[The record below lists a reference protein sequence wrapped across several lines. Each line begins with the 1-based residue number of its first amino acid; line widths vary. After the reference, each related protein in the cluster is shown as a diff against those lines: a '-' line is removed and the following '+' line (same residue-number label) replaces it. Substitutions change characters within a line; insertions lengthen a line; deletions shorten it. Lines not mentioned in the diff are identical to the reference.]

1 MTSTILDPITVDVT
15 RYKLD
20 GIANEM
26 QSTLLRSSFSPIV
39 KEGLD
44 ASASLFALDGTTLA
58 QSCSIPIHLATLIP
72 AVAQIIATFPIAGM
86 RDGDTYILNDPYCG
100 GTLLPDIAVV
110 QPVVHRGRPIA
121 LAAAMTH
128 HQDVGG
134 MSAGSVPTNAT
145 EIYQEGL
152 RIPPL
157 KLREAGVYNDTLVAL
172 LRQNVRIPDTVMG
185 DLNAQ
190 IAACTIG
197 ARRFAELAE
206 RFGDNHLAAICDEL
220 LARSE
225 RLTRA
230 ALARIAPGTYRYVDY
245 LDNDGIELDKP
256 IRIEVAATVGNGV
269 IEFDFA
275 GTSDQVK
282 GPMNCV
288 PSGSLAA
295 ACWAVRALTDPDI
308 PTNGGCFR
316 PISLKLPPGTIVNPA
331 APAPVNAR
339 TSTIKRIAGCMVGA
353 LAPALADKAPAASAG
368 ELLVLAF
375 GGKTATGNYVV
386 GELIAGGSG
395 AGSRQDGV
403 DAIETDAT
411 NCMNLPAEALEM
423 EAPIRLNRVA
433 LRAGSGGAGEWRG
446 GLGLV
451 REYEVLTG
459 AGAGDV
465 SFSHRG
471 ERHFS
476 AAAGLAGGKEGARA
490 RSVIHRAD
498 GREETIPS
506 KIATTLH
513 PGDRVTV
520 ETAGGG
526 GYGDPRRRARE
537 LADADIA
544 DGKVIARSGHDKQA
558 SQAANPASAR
568 G

>member
-1 MTSTILDPITVDVT
+1 MTSTALDPITIDIT

-72 AVAQIIATFPIAGM
+72 AVAKIVATFPIARM
-86 RDGDTYILNDPYCG
+86 RDGDSYILNDPYCG
-100 GTLLPDIAVV
+100 GTHLPDIAVV
-110 QPVVHRGRPIA
+110 QPVMHRGRPIA

-157 KLREAGVYNDTLVAL
+157 KLREAGVYNETLVAL

-206 RFGDNHLAAICDEL
+206 RFGDDQLAAICAEL

-225 RLTRA
+225 TLTRA
-230 ALARIAPGTYRYVDY
+230 ALARIPSGTYRCVDY

-256 IRIEVAATVGNGV
+256 IRIEIAATVGNGA

-275 GTSDQVK
+275 GTSAQVK
-282 GPMNCV
+282 GPLNSV

-295 ACWAVRALTDPDI
+295 ACWAVRALTDPEI

-316 PISLKLPPGTIVNPA
+316 PISLKLPPGTIVNPQ

-353 LAPALADKAPAASAG
+353 LAPVLPGKVPAASAG
-368 ELLVLAF
+368 ELHVLAF
-375 GGKTATGNYVV
+375 GGKTRGGTNYVV
-386 GELIAGGSG
+386 GELVAGGSG
-395 AGSRQDGV
+395 AGPGRDGV
-403 DAIETDAT
+403 DVIETDAT

-423 EAPIRLNRVA
+423 EAPIRLRRVA
-433 LRAGSGGAGEWRG
+433 LRQGSGGVGEWRG
-446 GLGLV
+446 GLGVV
-451 REYEVLTG
+451 REYEVLD
-459 AGAGDV
+459 GDV

-476 AAAGLAGGKEGARA
+476 AAAGLAGGGDGAMA
-490 RSVIHRAD
+490 RSMIRRAS
-498 GREETIPS
+498 GGEEVIPS
-506 KIATTLH
+506 KIAATLH
-513 PGDRVTV
+513 PGDRVVV

-526 GYGDPRRRARE
+526 GYGDPSRRAVGRI
-537 LADADIA
+537 AADIA
-544 DGKVIARSGHDKQA
+544 DGKVSAR
-558 SQAANPASAR
+558 ANRGTRRSRARRLASAP

>member
-1 MTSTILDPITVDVT
+1 
-15 RYKLD
+15 
-20 GIANEM
+20 
-26 QSTLLRSSFSPIV
+26 
-39 KEGLD
+39 
-44 ASASLFALDGTTLA
+44 
-58 QSCSIPIHLATLIP
+58 
-72 AVAQIIATFPIAGM
+72 
-86 RDGDTYILNDPYCG
+86 
-100 GTLLPDIAVV
+100 
-110 QPVVHRGRPIA
+110 
-121 LAAAMTH
+121 
-128 HQDVGG
+128 
-134 MSAGSVPTNAT
+134 
-145 EIYQEGL
+145 
-152 RIPPL
+152 
-157 KLREAGVYNDTLVAL
+157 
-172 LRQNVRIPDTVMG
+172 MG

-206 RFGDNHLAAICDEL
+206 RFGENQLAAICDEL

-230 ALARIAPGTYRYVDY
+230 ALARIPPGTYRYVDW

-256 IRIEVAATVGNGV
+256 IRIEIAATVGNGA

-275 GTSDQVK
+275 GTSAQVK

-316 PISLKLPPGTIVNPA
+316 PISLKLPPGTIVNPQE
-331 APAPVNAR
+331 PAPVNAR
-339 TSTIKRIAGCMVGA
+339 TATIKRIAGCMVGA
-353 LAPALADKAPAASAG
+353 LAPLLPDKAPAAAAG

-375 GGKTATGNYVV
+375 GGKTASGNYVV

-395 AGSRQDGV
+395 AGPHQDGV

-423 EAPIRLNRVA
+423 EAPIRLHRVA
-433 LRAGSGGAGEWRG
+433 LRTGSGGAGAWRG

-451 REYEVLTG
+451 REYEVLAG
-459 AGAGDV
+459 PGAGDV

-476 AAAGLAGGKEGARA
+476 AAAGLAGGGDGARA
-490 RSVIHRAD
+490 RSVIRRAD
-498 GREETIPS
+498 GSEEIIPS
-506 KIATTLH
+506 KIATVLH

-526 GYGDPRRRARE
+526 GYGDPARRDGA
-537 LADADIA
+537 LAAEDIA
-544 DGKVIARSGHDKQA
+544 DGKV
-558 SQAANPASAR
+558 AAQS
-568 G
+568 

>member
-1 MTSTILDPITVDVT
+1 MTANGLDPITVDIT

-20 GIANEM
+20 GIAGEM
-26 QSTLLRSSFSPIV
+26 QATLLKSSFSPIV

-44 ASASLFALDGTTLA
+44 ASAALFALDGTTLA

-72 AVAQIIATFPIAGM
+72 AVARIIATFPAAQM

-100 GTLLPDIAVV
+100 GTHLPDIAVV
-110 QPVVHRGRPIA
+110 QPVIHRDRPIA

-157 KLREAGVYNDTLVAL
+157 KLREAGVYNQTLVAL

-190 IAACTIG
+190 IAAGTIG

-206 RFGDNHLAAICDEL
+206 RFGDNQLAAICNEL

-225 RLTRA
+225 RQTRA
-230 ALARIAPGTYRYVDY
+230 ALARIPPGTYRYVDW
-245 LDNDGIELDKP
+245 LDNDGLELDKP
-256 IRIEVAATVGNGV
+256 IRIAVAATVGNGA
-269 IEFDFA
+269 ITFDFA
-275 GTSDQVK
+275 GTSPQVK

-316 PISLKLPPGTIVNPA
+316 PITLKLPPGTIVNPQE
-331 APAPVNAR
+331 PAPVNAR
-339 TSTIKRIAGCMVGA
+339 TATIKRIAGCMVGA
-353 LAPALADKAPAASAG
+353 LAPVLPDRAPAASAG
-368 ELLVLAF
+368 ALLVLAF
-375 GGKTATGNYVV
+375 GGKAAAGNYVV

-395 AGSRQDGV
+395 AGPHRDGV

-423 EAPIRLNRVA
+423 EAPIRLHRVA
-433 LRAGSGGAGEWRG
+433 LRPGSGGAGEWRG

-451 REYEVLTG
+451 REYEVL
-459 AGAGDV
+459 AGDV

-476 AAAGLAGGKEGARA
+476 AAAGLAGGGEGMRA
-490 RSVIHRAD
+490 HSLIRRAD
-498 GREETIPS
+498 GREEVIPS
-506 KIATTLH
+506 KIATVLH

-526 GYGDPRRRARE
+526 GYGDPARRDPALRA
-537 LADADIA
+537 ADLA
-544 DGKVIARSGHDKQA
+544 DGKIGGAV
-558 SQAANPASAR
+558 PAE
-568 G
+568 

>member
-1 MTSTILDPITVDVT
+1 MTAAELDPIAVDIT

-20 GIANEM
+20 GIAGEM
-26 QSTLLRSSFSPIV
+26 QATLLRSSFSPIV

-72 AVAQIIATFPIAGM
+72 AVAKIIETFPVAAM
-86 RDGDTYILNDPYCG
+86 QDGDTCVLNDPYCG
-100 GTLLPDIAVV
+100 GTHLPDIAVV
-110 QPVVHRGRPIA
+110 QPVFHRGRPIA

-206 RFGDNHLAAICDEL
+206 RFGGNQLAAICAEL

-230 ALARIAPGTYRYVDY
+230 ALARIPAGTYRYVDY

-256 IRIEVAATVGNGV
+256 IRIEVAATVAGGA
-269 IEFDFA
+269 IEFDFS
-275 GTSDQVK
+275 GTDAQVK
-282 GPMNCV
+282 GPLNCV

-316 PISLKLPPGTIVNPA
+316 PISLKLPPGTIVNPQE
-331 APAPVNAR
+331 PAPVNAR

-353 LAPALADKAPAASAG
+353 LAPALPDRMPAASAG

-375 GGKTATGNYVV
+375 GGKKPGGGHFVV

-395 AGSRQDGV
+395 AGPGQDGV

-423 EAPIRLNRVA
+423 EAPLRLHRVA
-433 LRAGSGGAGEWRG
+433 LRPGSGGAGAWRG

-451 REYEVLTG
+451 REYEVLEG
-459 AGAGDV
+459 EV

-476 AAAGLAGGKEGARA
+476 SASGLAGGGEGARA
-490 RSVIHRAD
+490 RSVIRRAD
-498 GREETIPS
+498 GNEEIIPS
-506 KIATTLH
+506 KIATVLH
-513 PGDRVTV
+513 SGDRVTV

-526 GYGDPRRRARE
+526 GYGDPAGRA
-537 LADADIA
+537 ADRAAADVA
-544 DGKVIARSGHDKQA
+544 NGKV
-558 SQAANPASAR
+558 N
-568 G
+568 

>member
-1 MTSTILDPITVDVT
+1 MTPMTAAGLDPITVDIT

-26 QSTLLRSSFSPIV
+26 QATLLKSSFSPIV

-72 AVAQIIATFPIAGM
+72 AVAKIIETFPVAQM
-86 RDGDTYILNDPYCG
+86 RDGDTYVLNDPYCG
-100 GTLLPDIAVV
+100 GTHLPDIAVV
-110 QPVVHRGRPIA
+110 QPIVHRGRPIA
-121 LAAAMTH
+121 LSAAMTH

-134 MSAGSVPTNAT
+134 MAAGSVPTNAT

-206 RFGDNHLAAICDEL
+206 RFGDNQLAAICAEL

-230 ALARIAPGTYRYVDY
+230 ALARIPPGTYRYVDW

-256 IRIEVAATVGNGV
+256 IRIEVAATVAGGT

-275 GTSDQVK
+275 GTSPQVK
-282 GPMNCV
+282 GPLNCV

-316 PISLKLPPGTIVNPA
+316 PISLKLPPGTIVNPQE
-331 APAPVNAR
+331 PAPVNAR

-353 LAPALADKAPAASAG
+353 LAPAMPGTAPAASAG
-368 ELLVLAF
+368 ELHVLAF
-375 GGKTATGNYVV
+375 GGKGAGGNYVV

-395 AGSRQDGV
+395 GGPGQDGV

-423 EAPIRLNRVA
+423 EAPIRLHRVA
-433 LRAGSGGAGEWRG
+433 LRPGSGGVGEWRG

-451 REYEVLTG
+451 REYEVLE
-459 AGAGDV
+459 GDV

-476 AAAGLAGGKEGARA
+476 AASGLAGGGEGAPA
-490 RSVIHRAD
+490 RSVIRRVD
-498 GREETIPS
+498 GNEEVILS
-506 KIATTLH
+506 KIVTVLR

-526 GYGDPRRRARE
+526 GYGDPARRAAVE
-537 LADADIA
+537 TAADVAN
-544 DGKVIARSGHDKQA
+544 GKVR
-558 SQAANPASAR
+558 
-568 G
+568 

>member
-1 MTSTILDPITVDVT
+1 MTAQSLDPITVDIT

-44 ASASLFALDGTTLA
+44 ASAALFALDGTTVA

-72 AVAQIIATFPIAGM
+72 AVAQIIATFPVAEM
-86 RDGDTYILNDPYCG
+86 KDGDTYVLNDPYCG
-100 GTLLPDIAVV
+100 GTHLPDIAVV
-110 QPVVHRGRPIA
+110 QPAFHRGRPIA
-121 LAAAMTH
+121 LSAAMTH

-157 KLREAGVYNDTLVAL
+157 KLREAGQYNTTLVAL

-206 RFGDNHLAAICDEL
+206 RFGDNQLGAICDEL

-230 ALARIAPGTYRYVDY
+230 ALSRIPPGTYHYVDF

-256 IRIEVAATVGNGV
+256 IRIEVTATLKDGA

-275 GTSDQVK
+275 GTSPQVK
-282 GPMNCV
+282 GPLNCV
-288 PSGSLAA
+288 SSGSLAA
-295 ACWAVRALTDPDI
+295 ACWAVRALTDPEI

-316 PISLKLPPGTIVNPA
+316 AISLKLPKGTIVNPE

-339 TSTIKRIAGCMVGA
+339 TSTIKRIAGCMIGA
-353 LAPALADKAPAASAG
+353 LAPVMGDRAPAASAG
-368 ELLVLAF
+368 ELHVLAF
-375 GGKTATGNYVV
+375 GGKGAAGNYVV

-395 AGSRQDGV
+395 AGPRGDGV

-423 EAPIRLNRVA
+423 EAPIRLHRVA
-433 LRAGSGGAGEWRG
+433 LRANSGGDGEWRG
-446 GLGLV
+446 GLGLI
-451 REYEVLTG
+451 REYEVLDG
-459 AGAGDV
+459 PEAGDV

-476 AAAGLAGGKEGARA
+476 AAAGLAGGGEGARA
-490 RSVIHRAD
+490 RSVIRRAD
-498 GREETIPS
+498 GSEEIIPS
-506 KIATTLH
+506 KIVTVLR

-526 GYGDPRRRARE
+526 GYGAPARRSPGSRA
-537 LADADIA
+537 ADIA
-544 DGKVIARSGHDKQA
+544 NGKIV
-558 SQAANPASAR
+558 
-568 G
+568 

>member
-1 MTSTILDPITVDVT
+1 
-15 RYKLD
+15 
-20 GIANEM
+20 
-26 QSTLLRSSFSPIV
+26 
-39 KEGLD
+39 
-44 ASASLFALDGTTLA
+44 
-58 QSCSIPIHLATLIP
+58 
-72 AVAQIIATFPIAGM
+72 
-86 RDGDTYILNDPYCG
+86 
-100 GTLLPDIAVV
+100 
-110 QPVVHRGRPIA
+110 
-121 LAAAMTH
+121 
-128 HQDVGG
+128 
-134 MSAGSVPTNAT
+134 MSAACRPGSVPTNAT

-157 KLREAGVYNDTLVAL
+157 KLREAGVYNATLVAL

-206 RFGDNHLAAICDEL
+206 RFGDNQLAAICAEL
-220 LARSE
+220 LTRSE

-230 ALARIAPGTYRYVDY
+230 ALARIPPGTYRYVDY

-256 IRIEVAATVGNGV
+256 IRIEVAATVGNGA

-275 GTSDQVK
+275 GTSAQVK

-295 ACWAVRALTDPDI
+295 ACWAVRALTDPEI

-316 PISLKLPPGTIVNPA
+316 PISLKLPPGTIVNPQE
-331 APAPVNAR
+331 PAPVNAR
-339 TSTIKRIAGCMVGA
+339 TSTIKRIAGCMIGA
-353 LAPALADKAPAASAG
+353 LAPVLPGKVPAAAAG

-375 GGKTATGNYVV
+375 GGKTASGNYVV

-395 AGSRQDGV
+395 GGPFGDGV

-423 EAPIRLNRVA
+423 EAPIRLHRVA
-433 LRAGSGGAGEWRG
+433 LRADSGGAGEWRG
-446 GLGLV
+446 GLGIV
-451 REYEVLTG
+451 REYEVL
-459 AGAGDV
+459 AGEV

-476 AAAGLAGGKEGARA
+476 AAAGLAGGGEGARA
-490 RSVIHRAD
+490 HSMIHRAD
-498 GREETIPS
+498 GSEEVIPS
-506 KIATTLH
+506 KIVTTLR
-513 PGDRVTV
+513 PGDRLVV

-526 GYGDPRRRARE
+526 GYGDPARRAPERR
-537 LADADIA
+537 AADIA
-544 DGKVIARSGHDKQA
+544 DGKVSRA
-558 SQAANPASAR
+558 
-568 G
+568 

>member
-1 MTSTILDPITVDVT
+1 MSDLDPITVDIT

-20 GIANEM
+20 GIAGEM

-58 QSCSIPIHLATLIP
+58 RSCSIPIHLATLIP
-72 AVAQIIATFPIAGM
+72 AVGQIIATFPVARM
-86 RDGDTYILNDPYCG
+86 RDGDSYILNDPYCG
-100 GTLLPDIAVV
+100 GTHLPDIAVV
-110 QPVVHRGRPIA
+110 QPVMHRGRPIA

-157 KLREAGVYNDTLVAL
+157 RLREAGAYNATLVAL

-206 RFGDNHLAAICDEL
+206 RFGDNQLAAICAEL

-230 ALARIAPGTYRYVDY
+230 ALRAIPSGTYRYIDY

-256 IRIEVAATVGNGV
+256 IRIEVAAIVADGA

-275 GTSDQVK
+275 GTSAQVK

-288 PSGSLAA
+288 PSGALAA

-316 PISLKLPPGTIVNPA
+316 PIRLKLPPGTIVNPA

-353 LAPALADKAPAASAG
+353 LTPVLPDNAPAASAG

-375 GGKTATGNYVV
+375 GGQLQGKNYVV

-395 AGSRQDGV
+395 AGPRQDGV
-403 DAIETDAT
+403 GGIETDAT

-451 REYEVLTG
+451 REYEVLE
-459 AGAGDV
+459 GDV

-476 AAAGLAGGKEGARA
+476 AAAGLHGGGEGGAR
-490 RSVIHRAD
+490 
-498 GREETIPS
+498 P
-506 KIATTLH
+506 L
-513 PGDRVTV
+513 
-520 ETAGGG
+520 
-526 GYGDPRRRARE
+526 GDPPCQRRRRGDPVEDRHHPARWRQGRCRDRRRRRLRRPAPP
-537 LADADIA
+537 LA
-544 DGKVIARSGHDKQA
+544 RGHRGRQGRRAVSPRQAGVA
-558 SQAANPASAR
+558 SQIGIA
-568 G
+568 

>member
-1 MTSTILDPITVDVT
+1 MTSTALDPITVDIT

-26 QSTLLRSSFSPIV
+26 QATLLRSSFSPIV

-72 AVAQIIATFPIAGM
+72 AVAQIIATFPIAQM
-86 RDGDTYILNDPYCG
+86 RDGDSYILNDPYCG
-100 GTLLPDIAVV
+100 GTHLPDIAVV
-110 QPVVHRGRPIA
+110 QPVMHRGRPIA

-157 KLREAGVYNDTLVAL
+157 KLREAGAYNATLVAL

-206 RFGDNHLAAICDEL
+206 RFGDNQLAAICDEL

-230 ALARIAPGTYRYVDY
+230 ALARIPPGTYRYVDY

-256 IRIEVAATVGNGV
+256 IRIEVAATVGNGA

-275 GTSDQVK
+275 GTSAQVK

-295 ACWAVRALTDPDI
+295 ACWAVRALTDPEI

-316 PISLKLPPGTIVNPA
+316 PIRLKLPQGTIVNPE

-339 TSTIKRIAGCMVGA
+339 TSTIKRIAGCMIGA
-353 LAPALADKAPAASAG
+353 LAPVMADKAPAASAG

-375 GGKTATGNYVV
+375 GGKSAAGNYVV

-395 AGSRQDGV
+395 AGPAQDGV

-423 EAPIRLNRVA
+423 EAPIRLHRVA

-446 GLGLV
+446 GLGVV
-451 REYEVLTG
+451 REYEVLEGPG
-459 AGAGDV
+459 ASDV

-476 AAAGLAGGKEGARA
+476 AAAGLDGGGDGARA

-498 GREETIPS
+498 GRDEIIPS
-506 KIATTLH
+506 KIATVLR

-526 GYGDPRRRARE
+526 GYGDPRRRERG
-537 LADADIA
+537 LMQADFA
-544 DGKVIARSGHDKQA
+544 DGKIETPSA
-558 SQAANPASAR
+558 SPSRLEGEGPR
-568 G
+568 GRQS